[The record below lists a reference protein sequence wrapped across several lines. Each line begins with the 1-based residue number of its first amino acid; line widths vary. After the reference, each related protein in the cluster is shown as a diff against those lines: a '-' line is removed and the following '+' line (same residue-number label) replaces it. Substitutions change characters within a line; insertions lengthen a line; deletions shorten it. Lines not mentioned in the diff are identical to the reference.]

1 MSRAPRRRVPGAGVS
16 LIEIVIVVLVLG
28 IFAAAAAP
36 KFADALSAHRVD
48 MAAHRLA
55 SDLRAAQARAKAL
68 SATQSVTFVLPPS
81 GNQYEIV
88 GMKNP
93 DRPAESYVVRLS
105 EAPYLA
111 TLVSVSLEGSTNT
124 ALQFNGFGLPGCAA
138 TVVLRSG
145 ARTRTVRVERDAGTV
160 SIE

>member
-1 MSRAPRRRVPGAGVS
+1 MNRAPCRHVPAVGFS
-16 LIEIVIVVLVLG
+16 LIELFIVVLVLG

-68 SATQSVTFVLPPS
+68 SATQSVTFVAPPN

-93 DRPAESYVVRLS
+93 DRPADSYVVRLS
-105 EAPYLA
+105 EAPYHA
-111 TLVSVSLEGSTNT
+111 TLVSVSLEGNT
-124 ALQFNGFGLPGCAA
+124 ALTFNGYGLPGCAA
-138 TVVLRSG
+138 TIVLRSG

>member
-1 MSRAPRRRVPGAGVS
+1 MSRAPCRRVLGDGFS
-16 LIEIVIVVLVLG
+16 LAELVIVLLVIG

-55 SDLRAAQARAKAL
+55 ADLRAAQAQAKAR
-68 SATQSVTFVLPPS
+68 SATQSVVFVLPPN
-81 GNQYEIV
+81 GNHYELV

-93 DRPAESYVVRLS
+93 DRPAESYIVRLS
-105 EAPYLA
+105 EAPYHA
-111 TLVSVSLEGSTNT
+111 TLVSVSLEGNT
-124 ALQFNGFGLPGCAA
+124 ALRFNGHGLSDCAA
-138 TVVLRSG
+138 TIVLGSG